1 MLAISR
7 ALMAR
12 PKLLLLD
19 EPSLGLAPIIIQQI
33 FAIIRKVNTDG
44 TTIFLVEQNANQ
56 ALRIANRGY
65 VMENGRIVMED
76 DAQALLSSDLVQK
89 AYLGM

>member
-1 MLAISR
+1 
-7 ALMAR
+7 MAR

-76 DAQALLSSDLVQK
+76 DAQALLASDLVQK

>member
-1 MLAISR
+1 MLAVAR

-33 FAIIRKVNTDG
+33 FSIIQKVNADG
-44 TTIFLVEQNANQ
+44 TTVFLVEQNANQ
-56 ALRIANRGY
+56 ALRIAHRGY
-65 VMENGRIVMED
+65 VMENGRIVMEES
-76 DAQALLSSDLVQK
+76 AQTLLASEKVRK